1 MNCNELRD
9 HYELYTI
16 GLAEDPERSEIRVHL
31 NRECEVCME
40 GMRRARETAAL
51 VGTTATPAA
60 PSAKLRRRILASA
73 GYEQQRGF
81 GWAPALAG
89 ALAFS
94 LIACVY
100 FAGRQRDVAREL
112 DRVTGI
118 SRQQNI
124 DLTRLNEA
132 FSIING
138 ADTRVSA
145 RVLLHVDELERAPDA
160 RRRRPD
166 HRLGAAGEGHDA
178 AVVGLVARAVE
189 DSDAV
194 DLADG
199 RDDLVDDLLA
209 TTLAEVRDALD
220 QTRHVPDPS
229 GGERV
234 LSGER
239 AALIRSADGSSRH
252 ALPGRRSHR

>member
-16 GLAEDPERSEIRVHL
+16 GLAEEPERSEIRSHL

-40 GMRRARETAAL
+40 GLRRARETAAL
-51 VGTTATPAA
+51 VGATAAPAA

-73 GYEQQRGF
+73 GYEQPRGF

-100 FAGRQRDVAREL
+100 FAGRQLDMAREL
-112 DRVTGI
+112 ERITSI
-118 SRQQNI
+118 SRRQNI

-138 ADTRVSA
+138 ADTRVSTFGDVKTTPPSGRIFA
-145 RVLLHVDELERAPDA
+145 SPSQGVLLIAANLPQAPAGKAYEMWVIPKGGKPQRAGMFQSASDGSAMHVQRGKLDPNADLVAVTLEDEAGVDAPTTTPLFA
-160 RRRRPD
+160 SPIR
-166 HRLGAAGEGHDA
+166 
-178 AVVGLVARAVE
+178 GLV
-189 DSDAV
+189 
-194 DLADG
+194 
-199 RDDLVDDLLA
+199 
-209 TTLAEVRDALD
+209 
-220 QTRHVPDPS
+220 P
-229 GGERV
+229 
-234 LSGER
+234 
-239 AALIRSADGSSRH
+239 
-252 ALPGRRSHR
+252 

>member
-16 GLAEDPERSEIRVHL
+16 GLADEPERSEIRSHL

-51 VGTTATPAA
+51 VGAAAPPAT

-73 GYEQQRGF
+73 GFEQPRGF

-112 DRVTGI
+112 DRVTSI
-118 SRQQNI
+118 SRQQNM

-138 ADTRVSA
+138 ADTRVTTFGDGQSKPPSGRIFA
-145 RVLLHVDELERAPDA
+145 SPSQGVLLIASNLPQAPAGKAYEMWVIPKGGKPLRAGMFQSSSDGTAMHVQRGRVDPNAD
-160 RRRRPD
+160 
-166 HRLGAAGEGHDA
+166 
-178 AVVGLVARAVE
+178 LVAVTLE
-189 DSDAV
+189 DEAGVDAPTTTP
-194 DLADG
+194 LF
-199 RDDLVDDLLA
+199 A
-209 TTLAEVRDALD
+209 T
-220 QTRHVPDPS
+220 P
-229 GGERV
+229 
-234 LSGER
+234 
-239 AALIRSADGSSRH
+239 IRGII
-252 ALPGRRSHR
+252 P

>member
-9 HYELYTI
+9 HYELYSI
-16 GLAEDPERSEIRVHL
+16 GLADDPERSEIRDHL

-51 VGTTATPAA
+51 LGATAAPAA
-60 PSAKLRRRILASA
+60 PPARLRRRILASA
-73 GYEQQRGF
+73 GYEQPRGF

-118 SRQQNI
+118 SRQQNM

-132 FSIING
+132 FAIING
-138 ADTRVSA
+138 ADTRVSTFGEGRTKPPSGRIFA
-145 RVLLHVDELERAPDA
+145 SPSQGVLLIASNLPQAPAGKAYEMWLIPKGGKPLRA
-160 RRRRPD
+160 
-166 HRLGAAGEGHDA
+166 GMFQ
-178 AVVGLVARAVE
+178 
-189 DSDAV
+189 S
-194 DLADG
+194 
-199 RDDLVDDLLA
+199 
-209 TTLAEVRDALD
+209 
-220 QTRHVPDPS
+220 
-229 GGERV
+229 
-234 LSGER
+234 
-239 AALIRSADGSSRH
+239 SADGSAMHMQLGKLDPNADLVAVTLENEAGVDAPTTTPLFATPIRG
-252 ALPGRRSHR
+252 LVP